1 MQEIAS
7 GGQLRMAL
15 LRWLLLTVPAVLGL
29 GALSMRLALSAHAR
43 RWFAALQGPQS
54 DLHFLNWGWVLCYMA
69 LAVALA
75 LLIAARGASGRGIA
89 VTLILTTA
97 ALLLVWHPIVFG
109 MQLLTLGCWLA
120 AGTALLALLS
130 AISTWRIRPVAALLL
145 LVVAAWLTF
154 ITLAF
159 FQLDAQNPDAE
170 SLVVPAAST
179 NINIMSR

>member
-75 LLIAARGASGRGIA
+75 LLIALPACSGGGE
-89 VTLILTTA
+89 TSDSSTA
-97 ALLLVWHPIVFG
+97 TIDTCNSSG
-109 MQLLTLGCWLA
+109 E
-120 AGTALLALLS
+120 
-130 AISTWRIRPVAALLL
+130 
-145 LVVAAWLTF
+145 LVVISA
-154 ITLAF
+154 
-159 FQLDAQNPDAE
+159 
-170 SLVVPAAST
+170 
-179 NINIMSR
+179 

>member
-54 DLHFLNWGWVLCYMA
+54 DLHFLSWGWMVCFAA

-75 LLIAARGASGRGIA
+75 HLIAARGARGRGVAI
-89 VTLILTTA
+89 TLILVATI
-97 ALLLVWHPIVFG
+97 LLVAWHPIVFG
-109 MQLLTLGCWLA
+109 MQLLSLGCWAVAGGALA
-120 AGTALLALLS
+120 TLAG
-130 AISTWRIRPVAALLL
+130 AISAWRIRPVAAMLLL
-145 LVVAAWLTF
+145 GAGAWLIF
-154 ITLAF
+154 VAILF
-159 FQLDAQNPDAE
+159 FQIDAHNPLAE
-170 SLVVPAAST
+170 KLVVPAAST
-179 NINIMSR
+179 NIGAISR